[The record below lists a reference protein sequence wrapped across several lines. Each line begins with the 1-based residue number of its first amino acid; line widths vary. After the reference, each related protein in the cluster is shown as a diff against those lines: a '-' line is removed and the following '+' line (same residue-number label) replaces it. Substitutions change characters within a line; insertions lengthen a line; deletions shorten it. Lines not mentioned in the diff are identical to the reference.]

1 MMLVID
7 KIERLNPD
15 NDGIAEL
22 HVTVS
27 LSGFHLVGQFVYIE
41 MIKSDAPIPDGL
53 EDRCEKRITDLLS
66 S

>member
-1 MMLVID
+1 MKLVID

-53 EDRCEKRITDLLS
+53 EDR
-66 S
+66 